1 MAVNPTQIPPPAH
14 PRGIWVLAMTEM
26 WERFTYYG
34 MRALLVLFLVSTVAE
49 GGFGL
54 DDRTAAAIYGLYTAG
69 IYLMALPG
77 GWIADRLT
85 GQRNAILAGGV
96 LITAGNLALCVA
108 PSLASFCT
116 GLLVIAM
123 GVGLLKPNA
132 SAIVG
137 SLYPEGGARRD
148 AGFSL
153 FYMGINAGGFLGP
166 IVAGLIAQH
175 ASRRLGFAVAAL
187 GMVIGLSQFWIS
199 RRHLGVAGEGRRE
212 NGEPALQPFGPAW
225 YPLVGGLA
233 VVFAAAMLL
242 RHGVAGVDAPL
253 LSRYTAGMIVA
264 MAAAYFAYLLWI
276 AEITREERGRSLVIL
291 VLFIASTLFWSG
303 YEQAGSSLNLF
314 AERYTDR
321 TIGFL
326 NWEMPA
332 ELLQAF
338 PSLFVI
344 LFAPVFTWIWLALD
358 HRGISPGAPYK
369 FAFGLVLMGAGFLVM
384 VGAAHVVSAGGRPL
398 PTWLITTYLLHTF
411 GELAV
416 SPVGLSYITKLAPR
430 RLVGQVMGLWF
441 LSNSLGNLA
450 AGLAAGGFSA
460 DNVAAF
466 PAQFL
471 AVFALA
477 AGAALILVLLAR
489 PVRRLMAGV
498 V

>member
-1 MAVNPTQIPPPAH
+1 MAVTDTRNPPPAH

-34 MRALLVLFLVSTVAE
+34 MRALLVLFLVSTVTE

-96 LITAGNLALCVA
+96 LITVGNLVLCVA
-108 PSLASFCT
+108 PSITTFCA

-123 GVGLLKPNA
+123 GVGMLKPNA

-166 IVAGLIAQH
+166 IVAGIVAQH

-187 GMVIGLSQFWIS
+187 GMVIGLAQFWLS
-199 RRHLGVAGEGRRE
+199 RRHLGAADEGLRDA
-212 NGEPALQPFGPAW
+212 GEPALKPFGPAW
-225 YPLVGGLA
+225 YPLLGGLA
-233 VVFAAAMLL
+233 VVLAGAALL
-242 RHGVAGVDAPL
+242 RFGVLGVDAPL
-253 LSRYTAGMIVA
+253 LSRYTAAMIVA
-264 MAAAYFAYLLWI
+264 MAAAYFVYLLVF
-276 AEITREERGRSLVIL
+276 ADITAVERGRSVVIL
-291 VLFIASTLFWSG
+291 ILFIASTLFWSG

-321 TIGFL
+321 SIGFL
-326 NWEMPA
+326 HWEMPA
-332 ELLQAF
+332 EMLQAF

-344 LFAPVFTWIWLALD
+344 LFAPVFTWIWLALA
-358 HRGISPGAPYK
+358 RRNLSPGASYK
-369 FAFGLVLMGAGFLVM
+369 FAFGLLLMGTGFLVM
-384 VGAAHVVSAGGRPL
+384 VGAAHVVTAGGRPL

-450 AGLAAGGFSA
+450 AGLAAGGYSA

-471 AVFALA
+471 QVFALA
-477 AGAALILVLLAR
+477 AGAALVLVLIAR

-498 V
+498 D